1 MQSRKSATVGV
12 LVLWLMVAAGLAAQ
26 PPDAPQALSE
36 QELDKLLPASIFLD
50 GENAPVQ
57 RRNAV
62 GARLQDGK
70 LLLVTLI
77 DTSGY
82 SSEYQE
88 TYVGVVLAQG
98 YVVFGDIS
106 LPPGAYGLGKREAM
120 EGPGEDL
127 VFYDLGGNLVAEVAA
142 EEDEALRPVTPI
154 QLKVEEGEALL
165 YLGRYF
171 VSVSAE

>member
-1 MQSRKSATVGV
+1 MQSRKSTTVGV

-26 PPDAPQALSE
+26 PVDAPQVLSE

-62 GARLQDGK
+62 GARLEDGK

-77 DTSGY
+77 DTSGF
-82 SSEYQE
+82 SSDYQE
-88 TYVGVVLAQG
+88 TYLGVVLAQG
-98 YVVFGDIS
+98 ALAIGDAG
-106 LPPGAYGLGKREAM
+106 LPPGAYGLGRKKAMMGEA
-120 EGPGEDL
+120 EKFVL
-127 VFYDLGGNLVAEVAA
+127 YDLGGNVMAEVEA
-142 EEDEALRPVTPI
+142 EKDENLRPAIPI
-154 QLKVEEGEALL
+154 QLKLEEGEALL

-171 VSVSAE
+171 VPISAE